1 MLKYLLI
8 ILLSINLFLEAAADP
23 DSAVAYIGSLRISK
37 DEFINGYEF
46 GPSFFKKEKN
56 SKKIFLDFLVN
67 EKLLALDGY
76 SKKLDTSKAY
86 KNIYNTFLSDIA
98 SEEMFKKE
106 IFPKVKITSAEIDTV
121 AKQKLINVEIDW
133 LYYANQS
140 SIASILNQLKKGTSF
155 DSLWNKQL
163 NDSIT
168 KDDRYLKTTRFLL
181 GEKNPLLASVVD
193 TLQAGYYSLPIKTND
208 GFYIVRLKNF
218 DYRLTASEGEE
229 IKVREEAKNAI
240 KLRKSESISSIYV
253 DNLMWDSN
261 PTIKR
266 KAFQILR
273 SYLAKSFISKEKY
286 SDWKLGTILKSAINY
301 YDSLGIKSYSKIEL
315 IETKNGSISI
325 SDFLN
330 WFQMRSQYIKMKDGS
345 FEEFSRSLE
354 SHVWLMLR
362 DNLLASE
369 AKKKGYN
376 SNKEVVSQMKL
387 WNDKIMYATVKN
399 ELINSIT
406 FNKKEVNNSETEIEL
421 NKRIFKKLVELKK
434 KHRIKIDTNIL
445 NRIEVSEENNPTAI
459 DFYFVKRGGLIPRT
473 PYPILDIY
481 WAGWL

>member
-1 MLKYLLI
+1 MMKYFLI
-8 ILLSINLFLEAAADP
+8 ILLSLNVIIEAAAEP
-23 DSAVAYIGSLRISK
+23 DSAVVSIGNLRISK

-46 GPSFFKKEKN
+46 GPSFYKKVNN
-56 SKKIFLDFLVN
+56 SKKVFLDFLVN

-76 SKKLDTSKAY
+76 SKKLDTSQNY

-98 SEEMFKKE
+98 SEEMFKNE
-106 IFPKVKITSAEIDTV
+106 FIPKIKITSAEIDTV

-133 LYYANQS
+133 IYYSDQS
-140 SIASILNQLKKGTSF
+140 SIASTINKLKKG
-155 DSLWNKQL
+155 WNKQL

-168 KDDRYLKTTRFLL
+168 KDDRYLETTRYLL

-193 TLQAGYYSLPIKTND
+193 TLVAGKYSLPIKTND

-240 KLRKSESISSIYV
+240 KQRKSELLSSIYV
-253 DNLMWDSN
+253 DSLMRDSN

-273 SYLAKSFISKEKY
+273 SYLAKSFISNEKY

-301 YDSLGIKSYSKIEL
+301 YDSLGIKSNSKIEL
-315 IETKNGSISI
+315 IEFKNGSISL

-345 FEEFSRSLE
+345 FEDFSRSLE

-369 AKKKGYN
+369 SKKKGYN
-376 SNKEVVSQMKL
+376 SKKEVISQMRL

-406 FNKKEVNNSETEIEL
+406 LNKKEVNNSETEFEL

-434 KHRIKIDTNIL
+434 KYRIKIYTDFL
-445 NRIEVSEENNPTAI
+445 NTIEVSEENNPNAI

>member
-1 MLKYLLI
+1 MMKYFLI
-8 ILLSINLFLEAAADP
+8 ILLSLNVIIEAAAEP
-23 DSAVAYIGSLRISK
+23 DSAVASIGNLRISK

-46 GPSFFKKEKN
+46 GPSFYKKVNN
-56 SKKIFLDFLVN
+56 SKKVFLDFLVN

-76 SKKLDTSKAY
+76 SKKLDTSQNY

-106 IFPKVKITSAEIDTV
+106 FLPKIKITSAEIDTV
-121 AKQKLINVEIDW
+121 AKQKLINLEIDW
-133 LYYANQS
+133 IYNSNQS
-140 SIASILNQLKKGTSF
+140 SIASILNQLKKGASF

-163 NDSIT
+163 NESIT
-168 KDDRYLKTTRFLL
+168 KDDRYMKTTRFLL

-193 TLQAGYYSLPIKTND
+193 TLRVGTYSLPIKTND

-229 IKVREEAKNAI
+229 IKVRQEAKNAL
-240 KLRKSESISSIYV
+240 KLKKSELLSSVYI
-253 DNLMWDSN
+253 DSLMRDSN
-261 PTIKR
+261 STIKR

-315 IETKNGSISI
+315 IETKNGSISL
-325 SDFLN
+325 SEFLN
-330 WFQMRSQYIKMKDGS
+330 WFQLRSQYIKMKDGS
-345 FEEFSRSLE
+345 FEDFSRSLE

-376 SNKEVVSQMKL
+376 SNKEVISQMRL

-399 ELINSIT
+399 QLINSIT
-406 FNKKEVNNSETEIEL
+406 LNSKEVNNSEIEIEL

-434 KHRIKIDTNIL
+434 KHRIKIDTKL
-445 NRIEVSEENNPTAI
+445 LSSIEVSEENNPNAI
-459 DFYFVKRGGLIPRT
+459 DFYFVKRGGFIPRT